1 MKIVKAK
8 NGIKYYCHDKF
19 DYIALCIKKSGDY
32 ETEIKEIA
40 KIYLS
45 GKIGTVVDI
54 GSNIGTFCIPLAKI
68 FINHD
73 FKSFEILNHV
83 YKIHLKNN
91 RLNNTRNIK
100 LINLGISNIKSS
112 FLEKVPN
119 YEISR
124 NIGGFSIDKR
134 IQREQQTKYMPNN
147 IEKLYLNRLDNL
159 NIKNLVLIKIDTEGH
174 ELQVL
179 QGAKMTIKKFKPL
192 IIFETNNK
200 SYYFKK
206 NYETKN
212 FLFKLGYKIQTLN
225 ENSIAYYNDNL
236 PVNDI
241 IKNYIYLYKN
251 FNNLEK
257 KSYLIKY
264 HFVQIKLL
272 FIRLFFNKLNKL
284 LGYKFK

>member
-1 MKIVKAK
+1 MKILKAK
-8 NGIKYYCHDKF
+8 NGIKYYCYDKF

-45 GKIGTVVDI
+45 SNIGTVVDI

-68 FINHD
+68 FLNHD
-73 FKSFEILNHV
+73 FESFEILNHV

-91 RLNNTRNIK
+91 QLNSTNNIK
-100 LINLGISNIKSS
+100 LTNLGISNIKSS

-119 YEISR
+119 YEHSH
-124 NIGGFSIDKR
+124 NIGGFSIDKM
-134 IQREQQTKYMPNN
+134 IQGEQQTKYMPKD
-147 IEKLYLNRLDNL
+147 IERLYVNRLDNL

-174 ELQVL
+174 ELEVL
-179 QGAKMTIKKFKPL
+179 KGAKMTIKKFKPL

-206 NYETKN
+206 NYAAKI
-212 FLFKLGYKIQTLN
+212 FLFKLGYEIQNLN
-225 ENSIAYYNDNL
+225 ENSIAYYNNNH
-236 PVNDI
+236 PVNSV
-241 IKNYIYLYKN
+241 IKNYIYLNNN

-257 KSYLIKY
+257 KNYSIKY
-264 HFVQIKLL
+264 HFLQIVLL
-272 FIRLFFNKLNKL
+272 LIKFFNNKLNKF
-284 LGYKFK
+284 LGCKSK